1 MENPFAQN
9 GKSIVSKWKNI
20 NIDYYIDYNIDYY
33 IDYNILKELKNFF
46 SLTRKS
52 LFSFNPKL
60 IGLSKY
66 LKPD

>member
-33 IDYNILKELKNFF
+33 RDYDILKEVQKDFF
-46 SLTRKS
+46 R
-52 LFSFNPKL
+52 
-60 IGLSKY
+60 
-66 LKPD
+66 